1 MQLTLTIFLGGGGHR
16 IFSKINTVDIACDTQ
31 MMPKS
36 VKSPD
41 GGNWRTSC
49 SKTVCPM
56 MGRDQMCELYHQCF
70 DADTTKLK
78 DLFRKDVL
86 WDL

>member
-1 MQLTLTIFLGGGGHR
+1 
-16 IFSKINTVDIACDTQ
+16 
-31 MMPKS
+31 
-36 VKSPD
+36 
-41 GGNWRTSC
+41 
-49 SKTVCPM
+49 M
-56 MGRDQMCELYHQCF
+56 MGRDQICELYHQCF